1 MTELVQLAG
10 TVISA
15 LVGGIAAYAAI
26 KSDLADLKARM
37 QLAEEANKRAHERID
52 DLFKGPK

>member
-1 MTELVQLAG
+1 MTELVQLIG

-26 KSDLADLKARM
+26 RSDLAELKARM
-37 QLAEEANKRAHERID
+37 RHAEDANKRAHERID
-52 DLFKGPK
+52 NLMKG

>member
-1 MTELVQLAG
+1 MSELVQLAG

-37 QLAEEANKRAHERID
+37 KHAEDANRRAHERID
-52 DLFKGPK
+52 DLLKS